1 MKTRLPKAILL
12 AVLSTCAASLAE
24 TTENTVE
31 TTNNIELSPYSPEGT
46 PTTANNQLPSAHV
59 YTYTEAD
66 NLTLKGDAKL
76 GVFTDNGDGSKTFV
90 SDYTSGSQII
100 LNRPVDKTFLGI
112 PLSYSDTYSD
122 IQSNAVIS
130 PNFKINGTLTITENA
145 QVVLGGQY
153 RLEKA
158 DSGEY
163 DEYTGLIA
171 DKVVVSGNDGVKS
184 LDTHNAYVNTLEVNS
199 GNVTI
204 HTDVQSGNN
213 YFYIPEDTAAPTK
226 DSKQVRIQS
235 ALNVNGG
242 NVLINLN
249 QLNKDDKNLA
259 NDTCIYTGFGK
270 ITVDN
275 LHNEGGILNPKWTA
289 DDASITSAWI
299 NQTDGILEI
308 KGKTA
313 SVGGLNINQ
322 SGGSAKISE
331 DSWHILADYGDS
343 IIQQHENAELTIG
356 GIAAYNSKF
365 DSLVEALESV
375 GVVYDPTQGELG
387 KDGKKIEINPSISIT
402 QTGSGSISIV
412 KGIDFTN
419 QKSGEASSEI
429 SEIKQSGS
437 GSINLSGTYSGVTF
451 DVEQSG
457 SGTINMNSSMSLN
470 EVKLSDENGTGG
482 KLNIAAGA
490 VVTAGSITIDG
501 GSIVNNG
508 TINGVVS
515 MAMRAAGETINITDG
530 ELVNSGTIN
539 ASINMSG
546 GTLVAEAGSE
556 IAGISATGGD
566 ILVEGDFTMTG
577 DLMLDGDAELIFA
590 DADYTIDLGEY
601 DVEFTGNSS
610 IALTLGDA
618 DISEVVLFT
627 GAKEDTYSGYKVA
640 LLDEE
645 GNSTGTAVLEY
656 NEDGTVTLGAAAV
669 PEPTTATLSLLA
681 LAALAARRRK

>member
-1 MKTRLPKAILL
+1 MKARLPKILL
-12 AVLSTCAASLAE
+12 TGLLIALATTAQATDYNVGVHTGKNNLPSSASNYW
-24 TTENTVE
+24 THTEN
-31 TTNNIELSPYSPEGT
+31 
-46 PTTANNQLPSAHV
+46 
-59 YTYTEAD
+59 D
-66 NLTLKGDAKL
+66 LTLTGTDRLGYISGDTLVTGL
-76 GVFTDNGDGSKTFV
+76 GKEQWNASWGKWTQAS
-90 SDYTSGSQII
+90 SGTVTK
-100 LNRPVDKTFLGI
+100 NV
-112 PLSYSDTYSD
+112 
-122 IQSNAVIS
+122 
-130 PNFKINGTLTITENA
+130 KINGTLTIEDDA

-153 RLEKA
+153 KTA
-158 DSGEY
+158 TDAFGISSV
-163 DEYTGLIA
+163 DEYTGIIA
-171 DKVVVSGNDGVKS
+171 NKVVVNGNESKTS
-184 LDTHNAYVNTLEVNS
+184 LSSWNASVNVLEINS
-199 GNVTI
+199 GNVRL
-204 HTDVQSGNN
+204 HDKVQSGNN
-213 YFYIPEDTAAPTK
+213 HFVYEDK
-226 DSKQVRIQS
+226 DSKQVRIKQ
-235 ALNVNGG
+235 ALHINGG
-242 NVLINLN
+242 NTVINLN
-249 QLNKDDKNLA
+249 QLDSNNGADD
-259 NDTCIYTGFGK
+259 THVFTSFGS
-270 ITVDN
+270 INFT
-275 LHNEGGILNPKWTA
+275 NPKYTQGSLTGADSAEIASSQITQTA
-289 DDASITSAWI
+289 GTLTV
-299 NQTDGILEI
+299 N
-308 KGKTA
+308 GKTA
-313 SVGGLNINQ
+313 SVGGLNISQ
-322 SGGSAKISE
+322 SGGTMNIST
-331 DSWHILADYGDS
+331 DGSRYHSWHILSDYGDS
-343 IIQQHENAELTIG
+343 TITQSGDAVLNIG
-356 GIAAYNSKF
+356 GIKAYNSKY
-365 DSLVEALESV
+365 DTVLDLLLEK
-375 GVVYDPTQGELG
+375 GVSYDPNSGELSS
-387 KDGKKIEINPSISIT
+387 DGRTVEINPSISIN

-429 SEIKQSGS
+429 SKIKQSGS

-539 ASINMSG
+539 ASINMTG

-590 DADYTIDLGEY
+590 DADYTIDLGKY
-601 DVEFTGNSS
+601 DVVFTGNSS

-681 LAALAARRRK
+681 LAALAARRRRK

>member
-1 MKTRLPKAILL
+1 MKTRLPKALL
-12 AVLSTCAASLAE
+12 TALLIVLA
-24 TTENTVE
+24 
-31 TTNNIELSPYSPEGT
+31 
-46 PTTANNQLPSAHV
+46 TTAQATDYNVGVHTGKNNLPSSASNYWTH
-59 YTYTEAD
+59 TED
-66 NLTLKGDAKL
+66 NLTLTGTDRLGYISGDTLVTDL
-76 GVFTDNGDGSKTFV
+76 GKEQWNASWGNWTQAS
-90 SDYTSGSQII
+90 SGTVTK
-100 LNRPVDKTFLGI
+100 NV
-112 PLSYSDTYSD
+112 
-122 IQSNAVIS
+122 
-130 PNFKINGTLTITENA
+130 KINGTLTIEDDA

-153 RLEKA
+153 KTA
-158 DSGEY
+158 TDSWGTASV
-163 DEYTGLIA
+163 DEYTGIIA
-171 DKVVVSGNDGVKS
+171 NKVVVNGNEGKTS
-184 LDTHNAYVNTLEVNS
+184 LSSWNASVNVLEINS
-199 GNVTI
+199 GNVRL
-204 HTDVQSGNN
+204 HDKVQSGNN
-213 YFYIPEDTAAPTK
+213 HFVYEDK
-226 DSKQVRIQS
+226 DSKQVRIKQ
-235 ALNVNGG
+235 ALHINGG
-242 NVLINLN
+242 NTVINLN
-249 QLNKDDKNLA
+249 QLDSNN
-259 NDTCIYTGFGK
+259 G
-270 ITVDN
+270 
-275 LHNEGGILNPKWTA
+275 A
-289 DDASITSAWI
+289 DDTHVFTSFGSINFTNPSYFLGSLTDADSAEIASSQIT
-299 NQTDGILEI
+299 QTAGTLTVN
-308 KGKTA
+308 GKTA

-322 SGGSAKISE
+322 SGGTMNIST
-331 DSWHILADYGDS
+331 DGSRYHSWHILSDYGDS
-343 IIQQHENAELTIG
+343 TITQSGDAVLNIG
-356 GIAAYNSKF
+356 GIKAYNSKY
-365 DSLVEALESV
+365 DTVLDLLLEK
-375 GVVYDPTQGELG
+375 GVSYDPNSGELSS
-387 KDGKKIEINPSISIT
+387 DGRTVEINPSISIS

-419 QKSGEASSEI
+419 QKSGEASTEI

-482 KLNIAAGA
+482 ELNIAAGA
-490 VVTAGSITIDG
+490 VVTVSSITIDG

-515 MAMRAAGETINITDG
+515 MAMRSAGETINITDG

-539 ASINMSG
+539 ASINMTG
-546 GTLVAEAGSE
+546 GTLVAEADSE

-577 DLMLDGDAELIFA
+577 DMVLDGDAKLIFA
-590 DADYTIDLGEY
+590 DADFTIDLGEY

-618 DISEVVLFT
+618 DISEVVLFS

-681 LAALAARRRK
+681 LAALAARRRRK

>member
-1 MKTRLPKAILL
+1 MKARLPKVLL
-12 AVLSTCAASLAE
+12 SGLLIALATTAQATDYNVGVHTGKNNLPSSASNYW
-24 TTENTVE
+24 THTEN
-31 TTNNIELSPYSPEGT
+31 
-46 PTTANNQLPSAHV
+46 
-59 YTYTEAD
+59 D
-66 NLTLKGDAKL
+66 LTLTGTDRLGYISGDTLVTGL
-76 GVFTDNGDGSKTFV
+76 GKEQWSLTGKT
-90 SDYTSGSQII
+90 SSGTVTK
-100 LNRPVDKTFLGI
+100 NV
-112 PLSYSDTYSD
+112 
-122 IQSNAVIS
+122 
-130 PNFKINGTLTITENA
+130 KINGTLTIEDNA

-153 RLEKA
+153 KTEGIFGLGA
-158 DSGEY
+158 A
-163 DEYTGLIA
+163 DEYTGIIA
-171 DKVVVSGNDGVKS
+171 NKVVVNGNEGKTS
-184 LDTHNAYVNTLEVNS
+184 LSSWNASVNVLEINS
-199 GNVTI
+199 GNVRL
-204 HTDVQSGNN
+204 HDKVQSGNN
-213 YFYIPEDTAAPTK
+213 HFVYEDK
-226 DSKQVRIQS
+226 DSKQVRIKQ
-235 ALNVNGG
+235 ALHINGG
-242 NVLINLN
+242 NTVINLN
-249 QLNKDDKNLA
+249 QLDSSN
-259 NDTCIYTGFGK
+259 G
-270 ITVDN
+270 
-275 LHNEGGILNPKWTA
+275 A
-289 DDASITSAWI
+289 DDAHVFTSFGTINFTNPKYTLGSLTGADSAEIASSQIT
-299 NQTDGILEI
+299 QTAGTLTVN
-308 KGKTA
+308 GKTA

-322 SGGSAKISE
+322 SGGTMNIST
-331 DSWHILADYGDS
+331 DGSRYHSWHILSDYGDS
-343 IIQQHENAELTIG
+343 TITQSGDAVLNIG
-356 GIAAYNSKF
+356 GIKAYNSKY
-365 DSLVEALESV
+365 DTVLDLLLEK
-375 GVVYDPTQGELG
+375 GVSYDPNSGELSS
-387 KDGKKIEINPSISIT
+387 DGRTVEINPSISIS

-515 MAMRAAGETINITDG
+515 MAMRSAGETINITDG
-530 ELVNSGTIN
+530 ELINSGTIN

-577 DLMLDGDAELIFA
+577 DMVLDGDAELIFA

-601 DVEFTGNSS
+601 DVVFTGNSG

-681 LAALAARRRK
+681 LAALAARRRRK